1 MGNLR
6 RKSTVYFLKI
16 FDRKNDVY
24 FINNSLSLT
33 IFCNHFDF
41 SRILEFLSFIDISFW
56 ILIYSWRI
64 WQDRYSFLWN
74 PDHSYIYNINGMS
87 AELIYPIVLFENEIL
102 HSITDYLVFQ
112 YSRTGDHTGVRCH
125 MSYLTAQT
133 LLEIAEKKGVLSQ
146 NRYLL
151 YSEDYKW

>member
-1 MGNLR
+1 MER
-6 RKSTVYFLKI
+6 TTFTSVTTVYLRQI
-16 FDRKNDVY
+16 F
-24 FINNSLSLT
+24 S
-33 IFCNHFDF
+33 NHFDF
-41 SRILEFLSFIDISFW
+41 SRILEFLSLIVISFW
-56 ILIYSWRI
+56 IFILYSIYI
-64 WQDRYSFLWN
+64 IFHFIFLENLAGYSFLWN
-74 PDHSYIYNINGMS
+74 PDHSYIYNFNGMS

-112 YSRTGDHTGVRCH
+112 HSRTGDHTGVRCH

-151 YSEDYKW
+151 YSEDYK